1 MLDDDDDTAESS
13 VLNDAMKKKKKKK
26 NKKKKKKWS
35 VYSGRI
41 IIYPRASVVSNRR
54 EQMSEKKL

>member
-13 VLNDAMKKKKKKK
+13 VLNDAMKKKN

>member
-13 VLNDAMKKKKKKK
+13 VPNDAMKKKN

-54 EQMSEKKL
+54 EQMSERKL

>member
-13 VLNDAMKKKKKKK
+13 VLNDAMKKKK

-54 EQMSEKKL
+54 EQMSERKL

>member
-13 VLNDAMKKKKKKK
+13 VLNDAMKKKK

>member
-1 MLDDDDDTAESS
+1 MLDDTAESS
-13 VLNDAMKKKKKKK
+13 VLNDAMKKKN

-54 EQMSEKKL
+54 EQMSERKL

>member
-13 VLNDAMKKKKKKK
+13 VLNDAMKKKN

-54 EQMSEKKL
+54 EQMSERKL

>member
-13 VLNDAMKKKKKKK
+13 VLNDEMKKKK